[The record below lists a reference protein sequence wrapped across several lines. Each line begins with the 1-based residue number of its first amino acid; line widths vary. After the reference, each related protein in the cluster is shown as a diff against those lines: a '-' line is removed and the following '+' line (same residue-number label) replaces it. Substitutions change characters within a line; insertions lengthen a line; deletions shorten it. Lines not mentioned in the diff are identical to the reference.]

1 MSFRKCSV
9 WSLYLKKVGVNIFLK
24 KEIIKIIFL
33 PQIPNLSLHSD
44 HNQNWGKGGGFK
56 HILVA

>member
-1 MSFRKCSV
+1 M
-9 WSLYLKKVGVNIFLK
+9 WSLYPKKVGVNVFFLK
-24 KEIIKIIFL
+24 KEIMKIIFL

-56 HILVA
+56 HILVT